1 MRTGWLLRT
10 KMRENI
16 SMKVAERDRWSCWV
30 IGIWGLFLITIGSA
44 YAKDQS
50 RMSCM
55 ANGVPIAVNNEQ
67 VLEWKKNTPN
77 QFRERGHV
85 SGVVARLFPNKN
97 HHNHFEIQIG
107 SSPKE
112 GLEVVYNMD
121 FGPLPA
127 VQIGMKVEACGDYI
141 TSTDQAGPYP
151 PSPSGAIIHWVH
163 VNPSGRGH
171 DSGYLMIDGVLYGQ
185 DESQARRRR
194 DFDEQNASYFYSE
207 YP

>member
-1 MRTGWLLRT
+1 M
-10 KMRENI
+10 KEDN
-16 SMKVAERDRWSCWV
+16 SMKEIRRHRWSCWL
-30 IGIWGLFLITIGSA
+30 IGVWGLFSITIASA
-44 YAKDQS
+44 NAKVQS
-50 RMSCM
+50 PMSCM
-55 ANGVPIAVNNEQ
+55 ANGVPISLNNEQ
-67 VLEWKKNTPN
+67 VLEWKKSTPN

-85 SGVVARLFPNKN
+85 SGVVARVFPNKN

-107 SSPKE
+107 SRPND
-112 GLEVVYNMD
+112 GLEVVYNMH
-121 FGPLPA
+121 FGPLPEI
-127 VQIGMKVEACGDYI
+127 QTGMKVEACGDYI

-194 DFDEQNASYFYSE
+194 DFDEPKTSYFYSE